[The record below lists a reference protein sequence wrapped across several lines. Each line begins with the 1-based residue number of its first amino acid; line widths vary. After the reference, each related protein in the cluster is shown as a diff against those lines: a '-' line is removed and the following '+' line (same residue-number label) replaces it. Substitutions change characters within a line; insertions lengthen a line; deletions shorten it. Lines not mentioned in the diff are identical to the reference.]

1 MSRSKRLGLFRRMI
15 DAGKRFVGMPVV
27 HKYDFPV
34 TKVPKR
40 RGLRPSRIRS
50 RLRRRHQP
58 MPCHPG
64 TITFHDL
71 LVRKFGRKR
80 ADAYGRLIQ
89 EGRLELLPSAQELDD
104 TPDWGFVKFQDPRN
118 ITEHAHNLRIAPPSK
133 L

>member
-1 MSRSKRLGLFRRMI
+1 MSRSKRLGLFRRMLES
-15 DAGKRFVGMPVV
+15 GKRFVGMPVV
-27 HKYDFPV
+27 HKYEFPV
-34 TKVPKR
+34 TKAPTQ
-40 RGLRPSRIRS
+40 RIRGHF
-50 RLRRRHQP
+50 RRKRRRHQP

-80 ADAYGRLIQ
+80 ADEYGRLIQ
-89 EGRLELLPSAQELDD
+89 QGRLELLPSAQEIAD
-104 TPDWGFVKFQDPRN
+104 TPDWGFVRYQHPQN

>member
-1 MSRSKRLGLFRRMI
+1 MI

-27 HKYDFPV
+27 HKYDIHISN
-34 TKVPKR
+34 KPKR
-40 RGLRPSRIRS
+40 LGRGSTKR

-71 LVRKFGRKR
+71 LVRKFGRRR

-89 EGRLELLPSAQELDD
+89 EGRLELLPSAQELAD
-104 TPDWGFVKFQDPRN
+104 TPDWAFVKFQHPQN
-118 ITEHAHNLRIAPPSK
+118 ITEHAHNLRVAPPGK
-133 L
+133 V